1 MKITKNQLRRIIKEE
16 VEAQSSAAEIETRAR
31 ILKGLEIMGI
41 EPSKLKQIPSAA
53 KHLEALVAMVN
64 QAIDTTIAGKGVQA
78 QKRTSKITQSL
89 V

>member
-1 MKITKNQLRRIIKEE
+1 MKITKNQLRRIIQEE
-16 VEAQSSAAEIETRAR
+16 VEARASAEEIETRAK

-41 EPSKLKQIPSAA
+41 EPSKLKQIPSTA
-53 KHLEALVAMVN
+53 KHLQALVAMVN

-78 QKRTSKITQSL
+78 QKRTAKITQNL